1 MTTTK
6 TKIDDVIR
14 QPMSSNG
21 SKLCSSFQ
29 YNVSAP
35 QMKYT
40 ERLCAIAA
48 CEVSGFA
55 TGFVMIRSR

>member
-1 MTTTK
+1 
-6 TKIDDVIR
+6 
-14 QPMSSNG
+14 
-21 SKLCSSFQ
+21 
-29 YNVSAP
+29 VSAP

-48 CEVSGFA
+48 CEVSGVA